1 MRWGGVTTNIFAN
14 SPDLPNGLWNQKE
27 IVGSPSTF
35 VNVEVEGNDY
45 SNLSSFWGGAV
56 VVWQGSS
63 FKDSGS
69 TYQKNGL
76 KINQPH
82 AEDGK
87 ELDSIDYGDSER
99 GGAIFNGFS
108 KDQTSFHPSQATV
121 TSSLFLKNGTVNLG
135 GAVYNESGS
144 DFISVDNNFKGN
156 TSQWAGGAIF
166 NGAAREDTQGEKK
179 VSNLVLV
186 GKNEFEDNSAT
197 WFGGAIVNSGKVQ
210 DETESETTFTNNK
223 TEFRGG
229 AFVNLGNFTELSS
242 NVNFNPFAS
251 IVETT
256 AVFNG
261 TVIFK
266 ENVSTG
272 SREGS
277 TGGGA
282 VSNYSWGK
290 PVEKTILVF
299 GGDTTFIS
307 NQAQGS
313 GFGGAILNSDAE
325 LHLIGVQ
332 KFNGNSAGGFGG
344 AIANFGDFGNSSY
357 LEISG
362 QTEFKENFAECG
374 GAIYNGLATATID
387 NSLFEENRAVV
398 SKGEGDSY
406 RGGNG
411 GAVLNGG
418 YGSYIAEMQVSNSIF
433 KGNIA
438 EEILVY
444 ETYAYGGG
452 AVMNFTG
459 STFTSLNNKY
469 VENTA
474 GNVGGAIHN
483 RQGETTQLILSGNNF
498 FEGNSA
504 KRGGGAIFNHGQVQN
519 LDENSYTEFKGNSTS
534 EGFGGA
540 LMNVGGIYAFDGKNQ
555 ENVISS
561 FQGTVVFEGNTAK
574 KAGGAIANIAHPTV
588 LVSATGKPI
597 NPDTTYQANT
607 IVEFSG
613 NVLFSKNTS
622 ESHGGA
628 VYNKDGEVTFR
639 GSTNVFSGNEAAI
652 AGALMNLQLKHGVSP
667 AYMEVSGDTLFEN
680 NRAHTAAGA
689 VYNNANMVFGQGNHI
704 FRGNSVVAGTG
715 GAIYNVDTGTI
726 TFGGNNYFEL
736 NTAQGVLNDIFNKG
750 KIVFG
755 SEANPHNIT
764 VINGGVTGPGGME
777 LNTGRLVLGSGAQI
791 HQASFTAKAGT
802 MTTVV
807 LSDAHHVHD
816 KNVAHF
822 DELADEN
829 GTGHDKVATAVT
841 NNGFGIHTTGQMTL
855 EKGAILN
862 IVSDDIQA
870 GHTYLVAYNEE
881 AAETQVA
888 KMVSAAESSV
898 VVKPAGFEHDE
909 TSWKGENLISS
920 NPLVK
925 LERVEGDNT
934 NGYILV
940 TSKNSNSI
948 SIIEDLAGLDQVYF
962 SWLSDLEDLR
972 QRLGE
977 VRLGADNGIWTKVS
991 YARYRASG
999 LGDGK
1004 VKSTDYSIH
1013 VGADGT
1019 LYKNNGHKFFAGFSF
1034 KGGHTDMKAARA
1046 AGTGDLNH
1054 YTWKLYGTYVH
1065 EKGSYADIVASV
1077 GTFNNRFRGYH
1088 DSWTGQVHGDVNNWG
1103 AGISGEVGHQFRFLE
1118 ESAGSFWFAEPQIQ
1132 LSYFRVK
1139 GKNYETSN
1147 AIYVEQK
1154 SVNFL
1159 TGRVGVSAGKQFA
1172 YGADKKR
1179 YLQLSA
1185 KAGLIHEF
1193 AGDQK
1198 LRLNEKKLSADGK
1211 KNLFYYGADMDWQF
1225 ADNHKLYLK
1234 VDRATGSG
1242 YRKDIQ
1248 IQGGYRYSF

>member
-1 MRWGGVTTNIFAN
+1 M
-14 SPDLPNGLWNQKE
+14 
-27 IVGSPSTF
+27 
-35 VNVEVEGNDY
+35 GNY
-45 SNLSSFWGGAV
+45 
-56 VVWQGSS
+56 
-63 FKDSGS
+63 
-69 TYQKNGL
+69 
-76 KINQPH
+76 
-82 AEDGK
+82 
-87 ELDSIDYGDSER
+87 
-99 GGAIFNGFS
+99 
-108 KDQTSFHPSQATV
+108 
-121 TSSLFLKNGTVNLG
+121 FLKQP
-135 GAVYNESGS
+135 A
-144 DFISVDNNFKGN
+144 DAISRF
-156 TSQWAGGAIF
+156 T
-166 NGAAREDTQGEKK
+166 
-179 VSNLVLV
+179 
-186 GKNEFEDNSAT
+186 
-197 WFGGAIVNSGKVQ
+197 GKV
-210 DETESETTFTNNK
+210 EFFSNK
-223 TEFRGG
+223 
-229 AFVNLGNFTELSS
+229 ALGF
-242 NVNFNPFAS
+242 
-251 IVETT
+251 
-256 AVFNG
+256 
-261 TVIFK
+261 
-266 ENVSTG
+266 
-272 SREGS
+272 
-277 TGGGA
+277 GGGA
-282 VSNYSWGK
+282 VSNYSEHEPIEGC
-290 PVEKTILVF
+290 KTLVSF
-299 GGDTTFIS
+299 EGETTFDGNS
-307 NQAQGS
+307 AEN
-313 GFGGAILNSDAE
+313 GFGGAIFNKGDLQ
-325 LHLIGVQ
+325 LIGSKQVL
-332 KFNGNSAGGFGG
+332 KNNLATSGG
-344 AIANFGDFGNSSY
+344 AIANLVGWVASNAYIDGETIFSSNRAT
-357 LEISG
+357 G
-362 QTEFKENFAECG
+362 WG
-374 GAIYNGLATATID
+374 GAIYNECL
-387 NSLFEENRAVV
+387 L
-398 SKGEGDSY
+398 
-406 RGGNG
+406 
-411 GAVLNGG
+411 
-418 YGSYIAEMQVSNSIF
+418 
-433 KGNIA
+433 
-438 EEILVY
+438 EI
-444 ETYAYGGG
+444 
-452 AVMNFTG
+452 
-459 STFTSLNNKY
+459 
-469 VENTA
+469 A
-474 GNVGGAIHN
+474 GNVAFN
-483 RQGETTQLILSGNNF
+483 KN
-498 FEGNSA
+498 EG
-504 KRGGGAIFNHGQVQN
+504 K
-519 LDENSYTEFKGNSTS
+519 Y
-534 EGFGGA
+534 
-540 LMNVGGIYAFDGKNQ
+540 
-555 ENVISS
+555 
-561 FQGTVVFEGNTAK
+561 
-574 KAGGAIANIAHPTV
+574 GGAIANSNNEKKGTV
-588 LVSATGKPI
+588 I
-597 NPDTTYQANT
+597 
-607 IVEFSG
+607 
-613 NVLFSKNTS
+613 
-622 ESHGGA
+622 
-628 VYNKDGEVTFR
+628 
-639 GSTNVFSGNEAAI
+639 
-652 AGALMNLQLKHGVSP
+652 LK
-667 AYMEVSGDTLFEN
+667 
-680 NRAHTAAGA
+680 
-689 VYNNANMVFGQGNHI
+689 
-704 FRGNSVVAGTG
+704 GNSFFSENSASWG
-715 GAIYNVDTGTI
+715 GAIYNDTVLDISGAQTFRDNKATSNGGAIVNYSDGSVTKISGYTRFENNKSDNNGGAIYNNSTFKFGDGNRIFQGNIATNNGGAIYNSGTLF
-726 TFGGNNYFEL
+726 FGGNNLFEL
-736 NTAQGVLNDIFNKG
+736 NTANGAANDIFNNG
-750 KIVFG
+750 QIDFGGEESPHIVT
-755 SEANPHNIT
+755 IL
-764 VINGGVTGPGGME
+764 NGGVTGAGSIS
-777 LNTGRLVLGSGAQI
+777 LNSGRLMLGSGAQI
-791 HQASFTAKAGT
+791 HQKSFTAKAGT

-816 KNVAHF
+816 KNIAHF

-829 GTGHDKVATAVT
+829 GTGHDKVATTVN

-881 AAETQVA
+881 AAEPQVA
-888 KMVSAAESSV
+888 KMVRAAETSV

-1147 AIYVEQK
+1147 AIHVEQK

-1159 TGRVGVSAGKQFA
+1159 TGRLGVSAGKQFA

>member
-1 MRWGGVTTNIFAN
+1 MLSKKSKLSILSKSLLTIFAI
-14 SPDLPNGLWNQKE
+14 G
-27 IVGSPSTF
+27 
-35 VNVEVEGNDY
+35 
-45 SNLSSFWGGAV
+45 
-56 VVWQGSS
+56 
-63 FKDSGS
+63 
-69 TYQKNGL
+69 
-76 KINQPH
+76 
-82 AEDGK
+82 
-87 ELDSIDYGDSER
+87 
-99 GGAIFNGFS
+99 GGAIYNS
-108 KDQTSFHPSQATV
+108 TV
-121 TSSLFLKNGTVNLG
+121 CI
-135 GAVYNESGS
+135 AANE
-144 DFISVDNNFKGN
+144 FIS
-156 TSQWAGGAIF
+156 
-166 NGAAREDTQGEKK
+166 
-179 VSNLVLV
+179 
-186 GKNEFEDNSAT
+186 NS
-197 WFGGAIVNSGKVQ
+197 S
-210 DETESETTFTNNK
+210 DY
-223 TEFRGG
+223 
-229 AFVNLGNFTELSS
+229 
-242 NVNFNPFAS
+242 
-251 IVETT
+251 
-256 AVFNG
+256 
-261 TVIFK
+261 
-266 ENVSTG
+266 
-272 SREGS
+272 
-277 TGGGA
+277 GGGA
-282 VSNYSWGK
+282 VANIPSALNF
-290 PVEKTILVF
+290 KTSMTF
-299 GGDTTFIS
+299 KGTTLFQN
-307 NQAQGS
+307 NQALGGS
-313 GFGGAILNSDAE
+313 GGAIWNADAQLE
-325 LHLIGVQ
+325 FLGTQEFI
-332 KFNGNSAGGFGG
+332 GNSAKYGGG
-344 AIANFGDFGNSSY
+344 AIASGWGGAIASFQDFGMKTSLLIDGTTTFKNNSA
-357 LEISG
+357 
-362 QTEFKENFAECG
+362 QRG
-374 GAIYNGLATATID
+374 GAIYNGLATASINNAIFVNNKALFIKNEPLVVEGYD
-387 NSLFEENRAVV
+387 EKGNSI
-398 SKGEGDSY
+398 Y
-406 RGGNG
+406 YGGNG
-411 GAVLNGG
+411 GAIQNGG
-418 YGSYIAEMQVSNSIF
+418 YGEYTAESFVSNSTF
-433 KGNIA
+433 KGNQA
-438 EEILVY
+438 EYAPVSK
-444 ETYAYGGG
+444 TYSYGGG

-459 STFTSLNNKY
+459 SSFISLNNKY
-469 VENTA
+469 IENSA
-474 GNVGGAIHN
+474 GNAGGAIHN
-483 RQGETTQLILSGNNF
+483 RQGENTQLVLSGYNS
-498 FEGNSA
+498 FEANSA
-504 KRGGGAIFNHGQVQN
+504 NLGGGAIFNHALVSDA
-519 LDENSYTEFKGNSTS
+519 DENSFTEFKGNSS
-534 EGFGGA
+534 DKGFGGA

-561 FQGTVVFEGNTAK
+561 FKGTVVFDGNTAK
-574 KAGGAIANIAHPTV
+574 KSGGAVANLAQPTV
-588 LVSATGKPI
+588 LVTATGKPI
-597 NPDTTYQANT
+597 PLDTTYYANT
-607 IVEFSG
+607 KVEFSG
-613 NVLFSKNTS
+613 NVVFTNNVSQS
-622 ESHGGA
+622 QGGA

-639 GSTNVFSGNEAAI
+639 GSNNSFIGNEALI
-652 AGALMNLQLKHGVSP
+652 AGALTNHQVKHEAVLV
-667 AYMEVSGDTLFEN
+667 YMEVSGNALFEN
-680 NRAHTAAGA
+680 NKAHNAAGA

-704 FRGNSVVAGTG
+704 FRGNSVEAGNG
-715 GAIYNVDTGTI
+715 GAIYNFDTGTL
-726 TFGGNNYFEL
+726 TLGGKNYFEL
-736 NTAQGVLNDIFNKG
+736 NTAQGVQNDIFNKG
-750 KIVFG
+750 KLVLG
-755 SEANPHNIT
+755 SEGNVHSLT
-764 VINGGVTGPGGME
+764 VINGGITGPGSME
-777 LNTGRLVLGSGAQI
+777 LNTGSLVLGSGAQI

-802 MTTVV
+802 MTTIV

-822 DELADEN
+822 DELVDEN
-829 GTGHDKVATAVT
+829 GTGHDKVAAAVG

-855 EKGAILN
+855 EKGAVLN

-870 GHTYLVAYNEE
+870 GHTYLVAYNEAAQE
-881 AAETQVA
+881 AQVA
-888 KMVSAAESSV
+888 KLARVAETSV
-898 VVKPAGFEHDE
+898 VVNPAGFEHDE

-991 YARYRASG
+991 YARYRTSG

-1004 VKSTDYSIH
+1004 VKSIDYSIH

-1019 LYKNNGHKFFAGFSF
+1019 LYKNNGHKFFTGFSF

-1088 DSWTGQVHGDVNNWG
+1088 DSWTGQVHGDVNHWG
-1103 AGISGEVGHQFRFLE
+1103 AGISGEVGHQFRFLK

-1147 AIYVEQK
+1147 AIHVEQK

>member
-1 MRWGGVTTNIFAN
+1 MKDSESSETIFDN
-14 SPDLPNGLWNQKE
+14 NHSL
-27 IVGSPSTF
+27 T
-35 VNVEVEGNDY
+35 Y
-45 SNLSSFWGGAV
+45 GGALLN
-56 VVWQGSS
+56 
-63 FKDSGS
+63 SG
-69 TYQKNGL
+69 N
-76 KINQPH
+76 
-82 AEDGK
+82 
-87 ELDSIDYGDSER
+87 
-99 GGAIFNGFS
+99 FF
-108 KDQTSFHPSQATV
+108 
-121 TSSLFLKNGTVNLG
+121 
-135 GAVYNESGS
+135 
-144 DFISVDNNFKGN
+144 DNNEMAN
-156 TSQWAGGAIF
+156 QSTPSDAIANF
-166 NGAAREDTQGEKK
+166 
-179 VSNLVLV
+179 
-186 GKNEFEDNSAT
+186 
-197 WFGGAIVNSGKVQ
+197 IGKV
-210 DETESETTFTNNK
+210 TFTNNSSQH
-223 TEFRGG
+223 GG
-229 AFVNLGNFTELSS
+229 AIANFAWAQGNKVTDLT
-242 NVNFNPFAS
+242 
-251 IVETT
+251 I
-256 AVFNG
+256 
-261 TVIFK
+261 
-266 ENVSTG
+266 
-272 SREGS
+272 EGK
-277 TGGGA
+277 A
-282 VSNYSWGK
+282 HF
-290 PVEKTILVF
+290 E
-299 GGDTTFIS
+299 S
-307 NQAQGS
+307 NQASEQ
-313 GFGGAILNSDAE
+313 GFGGAIYNLASLQLVADQTFVN
-325 LHLIGVQ
+325 
-332 KFNGNSAGGFGG
+332 NSAGYGGAIANYLESGNLTISGETNFSGNTANYQGGAIYNQIGSVSVAGNATFTKNVALECGG
-344 AIANFGDFGNSSY
+344 AIANFGNSSSPGLLEIKGNSQF
-357 LEISG
+357 I
-362 QTEFKENFAECG
+362 ENVAQ
-374 GAIYNGLATATID
+374 
-387 NSLFEENRAVV
+387 
-398 SKGEGDSY
+398 
-406 RGGNG
+406 NG
-411 GAVLNGG
+411 GAVYNDAPSATIQNASFEGNKAFKEIKDSEGKVTIKGGSGGAIHNGG
-418 YGSYIAEMQVSNSIF
+418 SLNQTSVMSVSNSTF
-433 KGNIA
+433 KGNSAHYLAI
-438 EEILVY
+438 Y
-444 ETYAYGGG
+444 ETYSAGGG

-459 STFTSLNNKY
+459 SKFISENNRY
-469 VENTA
+469 ISNTA
-474 GNVGGAIHN
+474 GNVGGAVHN
-483 RQGETTQLILSGNNF
+483 RQGETTQLVLSGGNY
-498 FEGNSA
+498 FEANSA
-504 KRGGGAIFNHGQVQN
+504 NRGGGAIFNHAVVSDGGE
-519 LDENSYTEFKGNSTS
+519 DSYTEFKGNSS
-534 EGFGGA
+534 AEGFGGA

-555 ENVISS
+555 ENVIAS
-561 FQGTVVFEGNTAK
+561 FKGTVIFDGNTANK
-574 KAGGAIANIAHPTV
+574 SGGAVANIAHPTV

-597 NPDTTYQANT
+597 NPDTTYHANT
-607 IVEFSG
+607 KVEFSG
-613 NVLFSKNTS
+613 NVVFNKNIS

-639 GSTNVFSGNEAAI
+639 GSNNSFIGNEALI
-652 AGALMNLQLKHGVSP
+652 AGALMNLQMKHDVAP
-667 AYMEVSGDTLFEN
+667 AYMEVSGDALFEN
-680 NRAHTAAGA
+680 NKAHTAAGA

-704 FRGNSVVAGTG
+704 FRGNSVDAGNG

-726 TFGGNNYFEL
+726 TFGGNNYFES
-736 NTAQGVLNDIFNKG
+736 NTAQGLQNDIFNKG
-750 KIVFG
+750 KLVLG
-755 SEANPHNIT
+755 SEENVHNLT
-764 VINGGVTGPGGME
+764 VLNGGITGPGSME
-777 LNTGRLVLGSGAQI
+777 LNTGNLVLGSGAQI
-791 HQASFTAKAGT
+791 HQSSFKAKAGT
-802 MTTVV
+802 ITTIV

-816 KNVAHF
+816 KNIAHF

-881 AAETQVA
+881 AAEPQVA

-1147 AIYVEQK
+1147 AIHVEQK

>member
-1 MRWGGVTTNIFAN
+1 MRWGGVIYNSTICLASNDFGAYKEVGAQNGAAQLYENLNKNISNYFTTGGNPYEAIWKMGGGAIGIWGGSTYIDNSETIYEGNTTKGHGGAINI
-14 SPDLPNGLWNQKE
+14 GR
-27 IVGSPSTF
+27 
-35 VNVEVEGNDY
+35 VNVADGNYFY
-45 SNLSSFWGGAV
+45 SSASATVTGAQFIGNNGSRGGAV
-56 VVWQGSS
+56 MNNSS
-63 FKDSGS
+63 STFLSDSN
-69 TYQKNGL
+69 TF
-76 KINQPH
+76 
-82 AEDGK
+82 AEN
-87 ELDSIDYGDSER
+87 EAVS
-99 GGAIFNGFS
+99 GGAIFNG
-108 KDQTSFHPSQATV
+108 SFPNSPASELNGKETLL
-121 TSSLFLKNGTVNLG
+121 TLKGTNT
-135 GAVYNESGS
+135 
-144 DFISVDNNFKGN
+144 FIN
-156 TSQWAGGAIF
+156 
-166 NGAAREDTQGEKK
+166 
-179 VSNLVLV
+179 
-186 GKNEFEDNSAT
+186 NSANN
-197 WFGGAIVNSGKVQ
+197 WGGAIVNREGKILDTVSSK
-210 DETESETTFTNNK
+210 TIFNGNK
-223 TEFRGG
+223 VTLDFYGGLGG
-229 AFVNLGNFTELSS
+229 ALVNITDYEASAN
-242 NVNFNPFAS
+242 S
-251 IVETT
+251 IVEFIGR
-256 AVFNG
+256 VDFVNNSS
-261 TVIFK
+261 VY
-266 ENVSTG
+266 
-272 SREGS
+272 
-277 TGGGA
+277 GGGA
-282 VSNYSWGK
+282 VANYSWDDSGK
-290 PVEKTILVF
+290 NTYKTSMSFKGTTLFQDNEAKGYSGGAIWNADAHLELLGTQDFVGNTAKYGWGGAIASFQSF
-299 GGDTTFIS
+299 GKKTTLLIDGTTTFKNNS
-307 NQAQGS
+307 AQCGGAIYTGLAVAS
-313 GFGGAILNSDAE
+313 INNATFENNKAEVVKDQDENGNSIYYGGNGGAILN
-325 LHLIGVQ
+325 
-332 KFNGNSAGGFGG
+332 
-344 AIANFGDFGNSSY
+344 
-357 LEISG
+357 
-362 QTEFKENFAECG
+362 
-374 GAIYNGLATATID
+374 
-387 NSLFEENRAVV
+387 
-398 SKGEGDSY
+398 
-406 RGGNG
+406 GGNDG
-411 GAVLNGG
+411 W
-418 YGSYIAEMQVSNSIF
+418 IAESFVSNSTF
-433 KGNIA
+433 KGNEALYIP
-438 EEILVY
+438 VY

-459 STFTSLNNKY
+459 STFASLNNKY
-469 VENTA
+469 IENIA

-483 RQGETTQLILSGNNF
+483 RQGETTQLILSGINT
-498 FEGNSA
+498 FEGNTA
-504 KRGGGAIFNHGQVQN
+504 KKGGGAIFNHGQIS
-519 LDENSYTEFKGNSTS
+519 DSGESSYTEFKNNSS
-534 EGFGGA
+534 AEGFGGA

-555 ENVISS
+555 ENVISA
-561 FQGTVVFEGNTAK
+561 FKGTVVFEGNKAK
-574 KAGGAIANIAHPTV
+574 KSGGAIANLAHPTV
-588 LVSATGKPI
+588 LVVSTGKPI
-597 NPDTTYQANT
+597 DPDTTYYANT
-607 IVEFSG
+607 KVEFG
-613 NVLFSKNTS
+613 GDVLFRNNIS
-622 ESHGGA
+622 ESNGGA

-639 GSTNVFSGNEAAI
+639 GNNNSFIGNEALI
-652 AGALMNLQLKHGVSP
+652 AGALMNLQMKHDVAP
-667 AYMEVSGDTLFEN
+667 AYMEVSGDALFEN
-680 NRAHTAAGA
+680 NKAHTAAGA

-704 FRGNSVVAGTG
+704 FRGNSVEAGNG

-726 TFGGNNYFEL
+726 TFGGNNYFES
-736 NTAQGVLNDIFNKG
+736 NTAQGLQNDIFNKG
-750 KIVFG
+750 KLVLG
-755 SEANPHNIT
+755 SEENVHNLT
-764 VINGGVTGPGGME
+764 VLNGGITGPGSME
-777 LNTGRLVLGSGAQI
+777 LNTGNLVLGSGAQI
-791 HQASFTAKAGT
+791 HQSSFKAKAGT
-802 MTTVV
+802 ITTIV
-807 LSDAHHVHD
+807 LSEAHHVHD
-816 KNVAHF
+816 NNIAHF

-881 AAETQVA
+881 AAEPQVA
-888 KMVSAAESSV
+888 KMVRAAESSV

-1147 AIYVEQK
+1147 AIHVEQK